1 MEDRAKYVLIGLFTF
16 AVIAGAFGFV
26 YWLHATSGTKDTAA
40 YRVIF
45 SGSVTGLRPGA
56 PVLFNGIRVGEVSE
70 LELTDNPAEV
80 AATLAV
86 GPKTPV
92 RSDTTVSLD
101 YAGLTGIA
109 SVSLKGNLGSAPPLE
124 ARSATSCRPCGR
136 KRPPATCRRPR
147 AKRLRK
153 VDAIL
158 TQNQESLH
166 KSIKNIETFTDAL
179 ARNSDNIDTILK
191 NGAAT
196 VTSVKQLSDNLDKRT
211 ADITAGV
218 LQVTDSANKQ
228 INIVGADAHRAINN
242 IDKAV
247 IGSRQAPVAHPVR
260 RRAIGTSLAGPPVL
274 VKHLPQNAETGRIR
288 HGHRP
293 SRAGLCR
300 RTARR
305 HAFRRRQR

>member
-16 AVIAGAFGFV
+16 LVVFGAFAFV
-26 YWLHATSGTKDTAA
+26 YWLHATSSNKDSAT

-45 SGSVTGLRPGA
+45 SGSVSGLRPGA
-56 PVLFNGIRVGEVSE
+56 PVLFNGIRVGEVSS
-70 LELTDNPAEV
+70 LGLTDNPAEV
-80 AATLAV
+80 AAMLSV
-86 GPKTPV
+86 SPKTPV
-92 RSDTTVSLD
+92 RSDTTVTLD

-124 ARSATSCRPCGR
+124 KVGDDPPTLRAQAASGDMSSAARETLAH
-136 KRPPATCRRPR
+136 
-147 AKRLRK
+147 

-166 KSIKNIETFTDAL
+166 KSIKNIEAFTDAL
-179 ARNSDNIDTILK
+179 ARNSDNIDSILK

-196 VTSVKQLSDNLDKRT
+196 VASVKQLSDNLDKRT

-242 IDKAV
+242 VEKAV
-247 IGSRQAPVAHPVR
+247 MD
-260 RRAIGTSLAGPPVL
+260 LA
-274 VKHLPQNAETGRIR
+274 KH
-288 HGHRP
+288 P
-293 SRAGLCR
+293 SRLLFGG
-300 RTARR
+300 
-305 HAFRRRQR
+305 Q

>member
-26 YWLHATSGTKDTAA
+26 YWLHATSSTKDSAL

-45 SGSVTGLRPGA
+45 SGSVTGLRMGA
-56 PVLFNGIRVGEVSE
+56 PVLFNGIRVGEVSS
-70 LELTDNPAEV
+70 LGLTDNPAEV
-80 AATLAV
+80 AAMLAV
-86 GPKTPV
+86 SPKTPV
-92 RSDTTVSLD
+92 RADTTVTLD

-109 SVSLKGNLGSAPPLE
+109 SVSLKGNLSSAPALE
-124 ARSATSCRPCGR
+124 AVNGEVPTLRAQTASGDMSSAARDTL
-136 KRPPATCRRPR
+136 AH
-147 AKRLRK
+147 

-179 ARNSDNIDTILK
+179 ARNSDNIDSILK
-191 NGAAT
+191 NGAET
-196 VTSVKQLSDNLDKRT
+196 MTSVKQLTDNLDKRT
-211 ADITAGV
+211 ADITTGV

-247 IGSRQAPVAHPVR
+247 SD
-260 RRAIGTSLAGPPVL
+260 LA
-274 VKHLPQNAETGRIR
+274 KH
-288 HGHRP
+288 P
-293 SRAGLCR
+293 SRILFGG
-300 RTARR
+300 
-305 HAFRRRQR
+305 Q

>member
-1 MEDRAKYVLIGLFTF
+1 MEDRAKYVLIGVFTF

-26 YWLHATSGTKDTAA
+26 YWLHATSGTKDTTG

-45 SGSVTGLRPGA
+45 SGAVTGLRSGA

-70 LELTDNPAEV
+70 LKLTDNPAEV
-80 AATLAV
+80 AAILAV
-86 GPKTPV
+86 APHTPI
-92 RSDTTVSLD
+92 RSDTIVSLD

-109 SVSLKGNLGSAPPLE
+109 SVSLKGNLGSAPPLKAVGNE
-124 ARSATSCRPCGR
+124 LPTLRAQTASGDMSTAARETLA
-136 KRPPATCRRPR
+136 
-147 AKRLRK
+147 K

-158 TQNQESLH
+158 TENQESLH

-179 ARNSDNIDTILK
+179 ARNSDNIDSILK

-247 IGSRQAPVAHPVR
+247 SD
-260 RRAIGTSLAGPPVL
+260 LA
-274 VKHLPQNAETGRIR
+274 KH
-288 HGHRP
+288 P
-293 SRAGLCR
+293 SRILFGGG
-300 RTARR
+300 
-305 HAFRRRQR
+305 Q

>member
-1 MEDRAKYVLIGLFTF
+1 MEDRAKYALIGLFTF

-26 YWLHATSGTKDTAA
+26 YWLHATSGTKDTMT

-45 SGSVTGLRPGA
+45 SGSVSGLRSGA
-56 PVLFNGIRVGEVSE
+56 PVLFNGIRVGEVAS
-70 LELTDNPAEV
+70 LGLTDNPAEV
-80 AATLAV
+80 AAMLAV
-86 GPKTPV
+86 NPKTPV
-92 RSDTTVSLD
+92 RTDTTVSLD

-124 ARSATSCRPCGR
+124 KVGDDPPTLHAQTASGDMSSAARDTLAH
-136 KRPPATCRRPR
+136 
-147 AKRLRK
+147 

-179 ARNSDNIDTILK
+179 ARNSDNIDHILK
-191 NGAAT
+191 TGAET

-228 INIVGADAHRAINN
+228 INIVGGDAHRAILH
-242 IDKAV
+242 IDAAV
-247 IGSRQAPVAHPVR
+247 
-260 RRAIGTSLAGPPVL
+260 TELA
-274 VKHLPQNAETGRIR
+274 KH
-288 HGHRP
+288 P
-293 SRAGLCR
+293 SRILFGG
-300 RTARR
+300 
-305 HAFRRRQR
+305 Q

>member
-26 YWLHATSGTKDTAA
+26 YWLHATSGAKDNTA

-56 PVLFNGIRVGEVSE
+56 PVLFNGIRVGEVSS
-70 LELTDNPAEV
+70 LGLTDNPAEV
-80 AATLAV
+80 AAMLAV
-86 GPKTPV
+86 SPKTPV
-92 RSDTTVSLD
+92 RADTTVTLD

-109 SVSLKGNLGSAPPLE
+109 SVSLRGNLSSAPPLE
-124 ARSATSCRPCGR
+124 AVNGELPTLRAQTAAGDMSSAARETL
-136 KRPPATCRRPR
+136 AH
-147 AKRLRK
+147 

-179 ARNSDNIDTILK
+179 ARNSDNIDSILK
-191 NGAAT
+191 NSAET
-196 VTSVKQLSDNLDKRT
+196 VSSVKQLSDNLDKRT

-218 LQVTDSANKQ
+218 LQVTDSATKQ
-228 INIVGADAHRAINN
+228 INVVGADAHRAINN

-247 IGSRQAPVAHPVR
+247 SD
-260 RRAIGTSLAGPPVL
+260 LA
-274 VKHLPQNAETGRIR
+274 KH
-288 HGHRP
+288 P
-293 SRAGLCR
+293 SRILFGG
-300 RTARR
+300 
-305 HAFRRRQR
+305 Q